1 LSETSVS
8 QATLLYR
15 LQTFDLGIAQRLAR
29 LQEIETVLGQDETV
43 RKARQ
48 RFEAADSALTPWQ
61 ARVRD
66 LDLEIKSLTQKI
78 QQTDRSLY
86 SGKITNPKEL
96 QDMQEDIASLKRRQS
111 QLEDELLEA
120 MMKSEEGQ
128 AAVAEAQRQLNDAQ
142 AAWAGSQV
150 DLLDEKQRLEKEVAD
165 WQAQR
170 QQAAAAVDPA
180 SLSRY
185 EALRPKK
192 RGQAV
197 ALLKGDSCV
206 MCGVEQTSRIAQQVR
221 QGTQL
226 VYCES
231 CGRILATP

>member
-1 LSETSVS
+1 VS
-8 QATLLYR
+8 QASLLYR
-15 LQTFDLGIAQRLAR
+15 LQTLDLGIAQRRAR
-29 LQEIETVLGQDETV
+29 LQEIEIVLGQDEAV
-43 RKARQ
+43 RGARQ
-48 RFEAADSALTPWQ
+48 RFEAADSALKPWQ
-61 ARVRD
+61 TRVRD
-66 LDLEIKSLTQKI
+66 LDLEIKSLAQKI
-78 QQTDRSLY
+78 QQTDRNLY

-128 AAVAEAQRQLNDAQ
+128 TAVAEAQRQLNEAQ

-170 QQAAAAVDPA
+170 QQAAAAVDLA
-180 SLSRY
+180 SLSKY

-206 MCGVEQTSRIAQQVR
+206 LCGVEQTSRIVQQVR

-226 VYCES
+226 IYCES

>member
-8 QATLLYR
+8 QASLLYR
-15 LQTFDLGIAQRLAR
+15 LQTLDLGIAQRRAR
-29 LQEIETVLGQDETV
+29 LQEIEIVLGQDEAV
-43 RKARQ
+43 RGARQ
-48 RFEAADSALTPWQ
+48 RFEAADSALKPWQ
-61 ARVRD
+61 TRVRD
-66 LDLEIKSLTQKI
+66 LDLEIKSLAQKI

-128 AAVAEAQRQLNDAQ
+128 TAVAEAQRQLNEAQ

-170 QQAAAAVDPA
+170 QQAAAAVDLA
-180 SLSRY
+180 SLSKY

-206 MCGVEQTSRIAQQVR
+206 LCGVEQTSRIVQQVR

-226 VYCES
+226 IYCES

>member
-1 LSETSVS
+1 MS

-15 LQTFDLGIAQRLAR
+15 LQAIDLGIAQRHAR
-29 LQEIETVLGQDETV
+29 LQEIETILVQDVTV
-43 RKARQ
+43 ARARQ
-48 RFEAADSALTPWQ
+48 QFEAADAALKPWQ
-61 ARVRD
+61 TRSRD
-66 LDLEIKSLTQKI
+66 LDLEIKSIAQKI

-96 QDMQEDIASLKRRQS
+96 QEMQEDIASLKRRQS
-111 QLEDELLEA
+111 RLEDDLLEA
-120 MMKSEEGQ
+120 MMKTEEGQ
-128 AAVAEAQRQLNDAQ
+128 ASLVEAQRLLNEAQ

-150 DLLDEKQRLEKEVAD
+150 DLLDEKQRLDKEVAD
-165 WQAQR
+165 LQVQR
-170 QQAAAAVDPA
+170 QKAASGTDPD
-180 SLSRY
+180 SLSKY

-197 ALLKGDSCV
+197 ALLKGESCV
-206 MCGVEQTSRIAQQVR
+206 ICGVEQTSRIAQQVR

-226 VYCES
+226 IYCES